1 MTRSNE
7 EPSRELSILGYP
19 ILAWLIFFVAAPLV
33 LVVILSFLSRGE
45 YGGIEWHLTFDNY
58 RRVFQPIYLNI
69 FGRSLELST
78 VTALLCLL
86 IAYPVAWAM
95 ASAAPKAR
103 TFYVIALAIPFM
115 TNLIIRVYAIKIFVG
130 MDGPLQWMLHCLHI
144 PFDPYALTQ
153 NTVLVFY
160 GMVTSY
166 LPFMVFPLYAALEKF
181 DFLLVEAAQDLGAS
195 NFKILFGVI
204 VPNTRV
210 AALNSFTLVF
220 IPCLGEFVIP
230 DLLGGAK
237 SMLAG
242 NLITE
247 QFLKVRDWPFGAALS
262 VILIVLLLGAPLVL
276 RKIFLGSIRG
286 VTA

>member
-1 MTRSNE
+1 MK
-7 EPSRELSILGYP
+7 PKAELSILGYP
-19 ILAWLIFFVAAPLV
+19 MFMWLGFFVAAPLV
-33 LVVILSFLSRGE
+33 LVLILSFLSRGN
-45 YGGIEWHLTFDNY
+45 YGSIEWRFTLENY
-58 RRVFQPIYLNI
+58 RRMFQPIYLNI
-69 FGRSLELST
+69 FLRSLELST
-78 VTALLCLL
+78 ITAVLCLF
-86 IAYPVAWAM
+86 IGYPMAWAM

-103 TFYVIALAIPFM
+103 AVYMLVLAVPFI
-115 TNLIIRVYAIKIFVG
+115 TNLIIRVYAIKIFFG
-130 MDGPLQWMLHCLHI
+130 MDGPLQWALNLLHV

-153 NTVLVFY
+153 NTSLVFY

-181 DFLLVEAAQDLGAS
+181 DFALVEAAQDLGAS
-195 NFKILFGVI
+195 NLKILFRVI
-204 VPNTRV
+204 IPNTRV

-247 QFLKVRDWPFGAALS
+247 QFLNVRDWPFGAALS
-262 VILIVLLLGAPLVL
+262 VALIVMLLGVPLLL
-276 RKIFLGSIRG
+276 RRIFLGSFRG
-286 VTA
+286 VNA